1 MKVSPNIFLYL
12 LFPLLVNSLQ
22 SCKTKK
28 ETAKSTETSANK
40 GGLSEQ
46 DQAKFAFH
54 FIEGCKE
61 RMKGNIENA
70 ENLFKECLKIDPSST
85 AVKYELGNVYRFNGL
100 YDLALK
106 YGKECANEDPK
117 NEWYQLL
124 YIECLHNKRQFQEAA
139 EIYARLV
146 KNYPNRPEFYE
157 GLAAEYMYSG
167 NYEKSYKTYDEIEKR
182 FGQNEAFTLNKIKLL
197 RQLKKN
203 NEVEL
208 ELKKL
213 IESNKNEARLYTY
226 LAEFYQETGQNQK
239 ALQTYEQILK
249 IDPKNPMVHL
259 AMADYYKSQNDKEN
273 FYKEIK
279 IAFES
284 PDLEIETKIKILV
297 SYYELAETNSVF
309 KQQAMELCNIAL
321 KLHPLSA
328 EVHSIYGDFLMK
340 DQKIKEAR
348 ESYLKAIQID
358 KSRYSMWQQLLAVES
373 ELNAYNDLEKHS
385 AETMELF
392 PNNPLT
398 YYFNGFA
405 NIQLK
410 KYENAIRALEDGI
423 EFVYNDKPLLLEFY
437 TNLGNAYNAIKNYV
451 KSDKAFDDALK
462 VNPDDAS
469 ILNNYA
475 YYLSLRKEKLE
486 KAEKFSRRSNELSP
500 NNRSYIDTYGWIL
513 YQQGKYTEAEEW
525 LGRAVKMGPKS
536 AIAEHYG
543 DVLYKLN
550 RKEEALKYWQDAK
563 NAGGG
568 SELLDKKINEKKL
581 HE

>member
-1 MKVSPNIFLYL
+1 LKVSPNIFLYL

-213 IESNKNEARLYTY
+213 IETNKNEARYYTY

-239 ALQTYEQILK
+239 AQQTYEQILK

-309 KQQAMELCNIAL
+309 KQQATELCNIAL